1 MGIALRP
8 AEDADFP
15 VIDVL
20 TDLAFRPE
28 DVVTFLNALRA
39 EGCVIGEWVAEAAG
53 EILAHIAFSRAHVET
68 PEGVRLAAAFLSPLS
83 VRPGHQRMGLGQ
95 RLMAHALAELRSA
108 GETLFL
114 VVGHPTYYPK
124 AGFAAVD
131 SAQLANPWPG
141 NPAFM
146 SLGDLPAKA
155 TLVLPKTIAE
165 VH

>member
-1 MGIALRP
+1 MDITLRP
-8 AEDADFP
+8 ATGADFAE
-15 VIDVL
+15 IDTL

-39 EGCVIGEWVAEAAG
+39 EGCLLGEWVAEAAG
-53 EILAHIAFSRAHVET
+53 EIIAHIAFSRACVET
-68 PEGVRLAAAFLSPLS
+68 PDGNRLSAAFLSPLC

-95 RLMAHALAELRSA
+95 RLMTHALAELRSA

-114 VVGHPTYYPK
+114 VVGHPGYYPK
-124 AGFAAVD
+124 VGFVAVD
-131 SAQLANPWPG
+131 AAQLDNPWPG

-146 SLGDLPAKA
+146 ALGELPAKA